1 VRTGGAAN
9 QPFERQAALFD
20 RVHPEYGK
28 GGARRRREAVAA
40 PNRPRPSNQALR
52 RPTKTGGFGHLFS
65 CGGGLRA

>member
-1 VRTGGAAN
+1 MRTGGAAN

-52 RPTKTGGFGHLFS
+52 PLMGTGGFGRLFFP
-65 CGGGLRA
+65 GRGLRA